1 MSRLGYLGFARS
13 SLDCYCTWEGVAG
26 RNGPQRRV
34 PKDGSLIAGRSR
46 EDTRTSSLK
55 TCFAWHHRWYH
66 VVVRIVLDTASFVT
80 AVRSSDGAAGE
91 VVRMIFREEL
101 VPLMDLK
108 LGLEYRD
115 VALRAEHVG
124 ASALSKRE
132 ILELIEAVEAF
143 AEPVEVVIKAR
154 PLSPDPNDDMILD
167 LAINGRAEALV
178 TSNTKHFAGA
188 GKRFGIPVLSPAELL
203 EKMREGN

>member
-1 MSRLGYLGFARS
+1 M
-13 SLDCYCTWEGVAG
+13 
-26 RNGPQRRV
+26 
-34 PKDGSLIAGRSR
+34 
-46 EDTRTSSLK
+46 
-55 TCFAWHHRWYH
+55 
-66 VVVRIVLDTASFVT
+66 RIVLDTASFVT

-91 VVRMIFREEL
+91 VLRMIFREEI

-115 VALRAEHVG
+115 VALRSEHVR

-132 ILELIEAVEAF
+132 ILELVEAVEAF
-143 AEPVEVVIKAR
+143 AEPVKVITKVR
-154 PLSPDPNDDMILD
+154 PLSPDPSDDMVLD
-167 LAINGRAEALV
+167 VAINGRADALV

-203 EKMREGN
+203 EITRKENQDGD

>member
-1 MSRLGYLGFARS
+1 
-13 SLDCYCTWEGVAG
+13 
-26 RNGPQRRV
+26 
-34 PKDGSLIAGRSR
+34 
-46 EDTRTSSLK
+46 
-55 TCFAWHHRWYH
+55 
-66 VVVRIVLDTASFVT
+66 VRIVLDTASFVT

-91 VVRMIFREEL
+91 VLRMIFREGL

-115 VALRAEHVG
+115 VALRSEHVK

-132 ILELIEAVEAF
+132 ILELIEAIEAF
-143 AEPVEVVIKAR
+143 AEPVKVVIKPR

-178 TSNTKHFAGA
+178 TSNTKHFMAA
-188 GKRFGIPVLSPAELL
+188 GKRFGIPVLTPAELL
-203 EKMREGN
+203 EKIREGNQDGD

>member
-1 MSRLGYLGFARS
+1 M
-13 SLDCYCTWEGVAG
+13 
-26 RNGPQRRV
+26 
-34 PKDGSLIAGRSR
+34 
-46 EDTRTSSLK
+46 
-55 TCFAWHHRWYH
+55 
-66 VVVRIVLDTASFVT
+66 RIVLDTASFVT

-91 VVRMIFREEL
+91 VLRMIFREEL

-115 VALRAEHVG
+115 VALRLEHVRE
-124 ASALSKRE
+124 SALSKRE
-132 ILELIEAVEAF
+132 IVELIEAMEAF
-143 AEPVEVVIKAR
+143 AEPVEVVMMTR
-154 PLSPDPNDDMILD
+154 PMSPDPSDDMILD

-178 TSNTKHFAGA
+178 TSNTKHFAGP